1 MNNGRADSTSAPA
14 PVERPDETGHT
25 ELEQHA
31 ERLKERVYVTF
42 TALAVLIAL
51 GTHAHEETP
60 GKAALTLFITVAGVL
75 MASFCADLVAHTVVH
90 QGLPHRAELRHLLR
104 VTGGALSAVTV
115 PLLLIGA
122 AGLGWM
128 HLDAAL
134 RVGQIVLVV
143 TLGLLAWIALRRVK
157 LPLWQR
163 LLMVVALIAI
173 GALAVGLEI
182 AAHLF

>member
-1 MNNGRADSTSAPA
+1 MDKRREDSNSATTAD
-14 PVERPDETGHT
+14 HT

-42 TALAVLIAL
+42 TSLAVLMAL
-51 GTHAHEETP
+51 SSHAHEETP

-75 MASFCADLVAHTVVH
+75 LASFCADLVAHTVVH
-90 QGLPHRAELRHLLR
+90 QGLPHRDELRHLLR

-115 PLLLIGA
+115 PLLLIAA

-128 HLDAAL
+128 HLTTAL
-134 RVGQIVLVV
+134 RAGQIVLVV
-143 TLGLLAWIALRRVK
+143 TLGLLAWIALRRVR

-163 LLMVVALIAI
+163 LLLIGVLTAIGVAAVALE
-173 GALAVGLEI
+173 LL
-182 AAHLF
+182 AHLF